1 MKIFYLILTAI
12 IFFLIGYFTSPLI
25 SELLSTKEQLQ
36 FELEVNVDKTRDTV
50 DIGIAS
56 QDSTMV
62 AFVFGQSN
70 ATNFAEK
77 RYTPKHNVY
86 NYYDGILYT
95 AVDPLL
101 GCDGSLGSVWSVLGD
116 LIIEKGLYKNVVFIP
131 VGIGNTSVEG
141 WAETDLVGYL
151 AKRLE
156 QVKKDNITI
165 THFLWHQGE
174 KDNIINTGKQT
185 YKKRIE
191 KLLKNIRN
199 QGFDAPFFVSI
210 DSYAPVHDRHP
221 LGLDPEIQSAQIEFI
236 NETEG
241 VFCGSNTD
249 TLIHAIHRRDAT
261 HFTEYGNQLYAKQ
274 WLDALVNPSEV
285 VKSFSLCTDTS
296 SSGY

>member
-1 MKIFYLILTAI
+1 MKMFYIVI
-12 IFFLIGYFTSPLI
+12 IAVFFFMIGYFTRPFI
-25 SELLSTKEQLQ
+25 SEQIEKQFGIKDQ
-36 FELEVNVDKTRDTV
+36 VHFELKVNVDKTRDTV
-50 DIGIAS
+50 DIGIAR

-70 ATNFAEK
+70 ATNYAEK

-101 GCDGSLGSVWSVLGD
+101 GCDGTLGSVWSVLGD
-116 LIIEKGLYKNVVFIP
+116 LLIEKGLYKNVVFIP

-141 WAETDLVGYL
+141 WAETDLVMYL
-151 AKRLE
+151 AKHLE
-156 QVKKDNITI
+156 QVKNDSIKI

-174 KDNIINTGKQT
+174 KDNQINTGKQT

-191 KLLKNIRN
+191 KLLKNIRI

-210 DSYAPVHDRHP
+210 NSYAPVHDRDS
-221 LGLDPEIQSAQIEFI
+221 LGLDAEITSAQIEFI

-241 VFCGSNTD
+241 VFCGPDTD
-249 TLIHAIHRRDAT
+249 QLIHAIHRRDAT
-261 HFTEYGNQLYAKQ
+261 HFTEYGNQLYARQ
-274 WLDALVNPSEV
+274 WLDAIANPSEL
-285 VKSFSLCTDTS
+285 VKSF
-296 SSGY
+296 Y